1 MVFLHDAAVSVQQVE
16 KFTDM
21 QIFTLMG
28 RSGVISCQLVICFHI
43 LDGCIKKQSLILGL
57 QFSPWP
63 FSSDCHFRLGFS
75 LYCKTTAVQHLI
87 LVPSLDK
94 ILCSV
99 AVHGTWLST
108 MECCCATNML
118 EMLPLPWPPDQ
129 SVWSVSIYCTNK
141 VQINGRKQIFKCNN
155 YFGNRT
161 RGCELFDAFLMAQAL
176 LL

>member
-43 LDGCIKKQSLILGL
+43 LDGCIKKHSLILGL

-75 LYCKTTAVQHLI
+75 LYCKTTAVQRLI

-118 EMLPLPWPPDQ
+118 EMLPLPWPPDLVCFHILYQQ
-129 SVWSVSIYCTNK
+129 SSDKWQETDIQ
-141 VQINGRKQIFKCNN
+141 VQQ
-155 YFGNRT
+155 
-161 RGCELFDAFLMAQAL
+161 LFWEQEARV
-176 LL
+176 